1 MPKKTGWQTL
11 LRPAPRACSDQ
22 EPSAEKL
29 QLLQAEE
36 ALDAAR
42 RTLARAR
49 RVAPGHSRA
58 ILDVEARLSR
68 LGRKLIEEARR

>member
-1 MPKKTGWQTL
+1 MPAHTGWRTTI
-11 LRPAPRACSDQ
+11 RPAPRPEQPDPDPA
-22 EPSAEKL
+22 KL

-49 RVAPGHSRA
+49 NAAPHHRRA

-68 LGRKLIEEARR
+68 LGRKLIEESRR